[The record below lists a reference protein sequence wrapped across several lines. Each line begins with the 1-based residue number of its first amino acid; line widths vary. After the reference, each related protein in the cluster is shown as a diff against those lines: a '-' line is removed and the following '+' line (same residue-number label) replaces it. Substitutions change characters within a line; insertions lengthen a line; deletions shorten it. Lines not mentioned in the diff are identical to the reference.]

1 MRILERDKQLVYYA
15 KYAGK
20 EEVIKDG
27 KRTGEYELAY
37 TSPKMKRLYVSTV
50 MPVGNGTS
58 SGKASLEPYGNRSRY
73 ARTVVSETDLGLSI
87 DDLFWIGSPALSN
100 ASGGEMWTE
109 ADLVDGGTMW
119 EAVKAVA
126 GGWMKPWEVE
136 GAKPNYRIET
146 IGQSKHHFIYGL
158 KEI

>member
-27 KRTGEYELAY
+27 KRTGEYELSY
-37 TSPKMKRLYVSTV
+37 YSPKMKRLYVSTP
-50 MPVGNGTS
+50 MPVGSGS
-58 SGKASLEPYGNRSRY
+58 SNKATLEPYGNRSRY
-73 ARTVVSETDLGLSI
+73 VRTVVSETDLGLSI
-87 DDLFWIGSPALSN
+87 DDLFWIGVPAVDN
-100 ASGGEMWTE
+100 KSGGEMWG
-109 ADLVDGGTMW
+109 ASDAVDGGTMW
-119 EAVKAVA
+119 ETVKAVA
-126 GGWMKPWEVE
+126 GGWLKPWEVE
-136 GAKPNYRIET
+136 GCKPNYRIET

>member
-1 MRILERDKQLVYYA
+1 MRILERDKELVYYA

-20 EEVIKDG
+20 EEVIING
-27 KRTGEYELAY
+27 KRTGEQAITY
-37 TSPKMKRLYVSTV
+37 TSPNKKRVYVSTV
-50 MPVGNGTS
+50 MPVG
-58 SGKASLEPYGNRSRY
+58 SGNAYLEAYGNRSKY
-73 ARTVVSETDLGLSI
+73 DRTVVSETDLGLSI
-87 DDLFWIGSPALSN
+87 NDVFWIQSPALDN
-100 ASGGEMWTE
+100 VNGGLIWDG
-109 ADLVDGGTMW
+109 ADSADGGSMW

-146 IGQSKHHFIYGL
+146 VGRSKHHFIYGL